1 MTTFKWGKG
10 ETAFLPSPFIIG
22 GLGMGSRI
30 IYEVDYRLIIEYNIF
45 IFIISSILVYLFRD
59 KISEIINSLKD

>member
-22 GLGMGSRI
+22 GLGMGVELYMRSI
-30 IYEVDYRLIIEYNIF
+30 ID
-45 IFIISSILVYLFRD
+45 
-59 KISEIINSLKD
+59 